1 METREYQLSQLAK
14 SLDLPRERFC
24 LLAAL
29 LGNYMLTEQD
39 LSDFYTRLG
48 LDSNNLKPD
57 ALVKAVAVFVKTL
70 DSSDNLDFVA
80 TQVFG
85 VAGDKRSAKLK
96 QCVQYYMNGT
106 KEGFLNYRPP
116 SGMSFTLFIFRLLFL
131 SLIMHTYFD

>member
-1 METREYQLSQLAK
+1 MVETREYQLSQLAE

-39 LSDFYTRLG
+39 LSDFYGRLG
-48 LDSNNLKPD
+48 LETSSMKPE
-57 ALVKAVAVFVKTL
+57 ALVKKVAAFIKML
-70 DSSDNLDFVA
+70 ESCDNLDYVA

-85 VAGDKRSAKLK
+85 AAGDKRSAKLK
-96 QCVQYYMNGT
+96 QSVQYYMNGT

-116 SGMSFTLFIFRLLFL
+116 SGQTHF
-131 SLIMHTYFD
+131 HC